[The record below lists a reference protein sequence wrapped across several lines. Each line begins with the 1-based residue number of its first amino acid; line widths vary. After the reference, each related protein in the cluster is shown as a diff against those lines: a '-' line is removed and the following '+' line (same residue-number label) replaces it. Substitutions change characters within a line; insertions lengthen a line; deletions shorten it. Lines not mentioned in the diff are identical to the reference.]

1 VRQHFVDKQRAG
13 GFREKEKARKERILG
28 QYGDVSR
35 GGAERRGVGG
45 VGGGGGVGVGVGVGV
60 GGGVGVGVGGAACG
74 ALALVAQYA
83 IVGGAG

>member
-1 VRQHFVDKQRAG
+1 MRQHFVDKQRAG

-35 GGAERRGVGG
+35 GGAGASGA
-45 VGGGGGVGVGVGVGV
+45 
-60 GGGVGVGVGGAACG
+60 GGVGVGVGGAASG
-74 ALALVAQYA
+74 ALALVAQCA